1 MSRWRPEALV
11 LGLDAE
17 ALAGPSGAWAAPSSG
32 WDAASL
38 QAAFAAA
45 GNARTLRVLV
55 APGLCR
61 HFVLAAPAGLRSLAE
76 WRQLA
81 ALRAQQLFGG
91 DAWAVVADWRAG
103 AAVPC
108 AALPAALLAACR
120 QAAEAAGRVLG
131 VESAV
136 MLALDRL
143 RACVPASGCVGFATP
158 QHAVLAALRDGR
170 VDTLQATRRPDGDD
184 VAALAAQLARQATRE
199 SLLNADGR
207 VPEVALAWAGAGA
220 RPPGAFDAGGCLP
233 ERRAGDTEADWA
245 RRLGA
250 LA

>member
-1 MSRWRPEALV
+1 MSRSQPDALV

-17 ALAGPSGAWAAPSSG
+17 ALAGPSGLWAAPSSG

-45 GNARTLRVLV
+45 GEGRALRLLV

-91 DAWAVVADWRAG
+91 EAWVAVADWRAG

-120 QAAEAAGRVLG
+120 QAADAAGRVLG

-136 MLALDRL
+136 MLALARL
-143 RACVPASGCVGFATP
+143 RSRATSSGCLGFATP
-158 QHAVLAALRDGR
+158 QHAVLAAWQDGA
-170 VDTLQATRRPDGDD
+170 VSALHAARRPAEAD
-184 VAALAAQLARQATRE
+184 AAAIAAQLSRSAARE

-207 VPEVALAWAGAGA
+207 MPEVALAWAGPGAAPAGA
-220 RPPGAFDAGGCLP
+220 LDAAACLP
-233 ERRAGDTEADWA
+233 ALRAGDTEAAWA
-245 RRLGA
+245 QRLGA